1 MIAQTPLIIE
11 YLRQQS
17 FNMQKAVI
25 SIVYHSSKGH
35 TRQLAQL
42 IGAHLRTDETE
53 VHVLTVAEAERNFSL
68 LHASDAIVFG
78 SPTHFGNVSA
88 DFQRFMESTGS
99 FWYRQP
105 WKNKLAAGF
114 TISSTSGGDK
124 LNTLQSLILFACQH
138 GMNWISLGVLPRFI
152 NDEQTDGQNRL
163 ASYAGLMA
171 QCSNDCKDP
180 EPLHPGDQLTAE
192 LFAQRIVQL
201 VLSYRPAR
209 TINPST
215 IHSS

>member
-1 MIAQTPLIIE
+1 
-11 YLRQQS
+11 
-17 FNMQKAVI
+17 MQKAII
-25 SIVYHSSKGH
+25 SIVYHSSSGH
-35 TRQLAQL
+35 MVQLAQL
-42 IGAHLRTDETE
+42 IGAHLRSEETE
-53 VHVLTVAEAERNFSL
+53 VHVLTDAEAERNFSL

-78 SPTHFGNVSA
+78 CPTHFGNVSA
-88 DFQRFMESTGS
+88 AFQRFMESTGN
-99 FWYRQP
+99 FWYRQL

-171 QCSNDCKDP
+171 QCSNNCRDSD
-180 EPLHPGDQLTAE
+180 PLHPGDQLTAE

-201 VLSYRPAR
+201 VLNYKQGQA
-209 TINPST
+209 INSST